1 MPNPTLSRWFQMVWE
16 ALDEEDQLL
25 RERKLEEANAVLKC
39 SQTSSKVTRLASA
52 S

>member
-1 MPNPTLSRWFQMVWE
+1 MANPTLTQWLQMVWE
-16 ALDEEDQLL
+16 ALGEEDQLL